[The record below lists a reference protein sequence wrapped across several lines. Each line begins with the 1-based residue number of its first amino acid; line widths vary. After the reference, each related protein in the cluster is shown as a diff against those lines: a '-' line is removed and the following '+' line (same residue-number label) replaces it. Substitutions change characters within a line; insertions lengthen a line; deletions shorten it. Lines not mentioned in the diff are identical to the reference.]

1 MPVSIKVTCF
11 CEGVT
16 FGAAKHGIVKNVLQ
30 ILWPLSGSEGLRL
43 KPPDN
48 LALLAGGETYRWSG
62 GGGVIGGFEKSMNT
76 LGALGNPRPR

>member
-1 MPVSIKVTCF
+1 MKGIKYEALINHIIMPAT
-11 CEGVT
+11 T
-16 FGAAKHGIVKNVLQ
+16 MQ

-48 LALLAGGETYRWSG
+48 LVLLAGGETYRWSG

-76 LGALGNPRPR
+76 LGALGNPRLR

>member
-1 MPVSIKVTCF
+1 MNDVSLSGRGNNESSKIFDRMEGICSLKISF
-11 CEGVT
+11 EGVT

-48 LALLAGGETYRWSG
+48 LALLASRW
-62 GGGVIGGFEKSMNT
+62 
-76 LGALGNPRPR
+76 GNL